1 MLIESSYILNFIKKY
16 WKNILLFL
24 SLIIII
30 ILLMNTTCINNS
42 NNNLQNNIKA
52 LTDSVQVLELKN
64 GNLLHEKQSLILEKK
79 EIEKYLDISNKEI
92 KEIEKQLNSSL
103 ALISELKT
111 NIRIDTIITTDS
123 LIIMIR

>member
-52 LTDSVQVLELKN
+52 LTDSVQVLE
-64 GNLLHEKQSLILEKK
+64 
-79 EIEKYLDISNKEI
+79 
-92 KEIEKQLNSSL
+92 
-103 ALISELKT
+103 
-111 NIRIDTIITTDS
+111 
-123 LIIMIR
+123 